1 MTLSKTEITDKI
13 EVLHNG
19 VIQVRVCT
27 EVLDGSA
34 LISRT
39 YNRYSLQPG
48 DSLENESDKVK
59 SIAQVIWTPE
69 VISTYQAS
77 LSTQTV

>member
-1 MTLSKTEITDKI
+1 MTLSKTETTDKI

-27 EVLDGSA
+27 EVLNEGS
-34 LISRT
+34 LISKT

-48 DSLENESDKVK
+48 DSLVNENATVTA
-59 SIAQVIWTPE
+59 IAQAVWTPE
-69 VISTYQAS
+69 VISTYQSS
-77 LSTQTV
+77 LSFQTV